1 MPQTASAK
9 KALRVS
15 ERRRAINDHWRGK
28 LHATERKFKK
38 ALTGKNADEASALFV
53 QLQSTLDR
61 MARRHI
67 LHRNTAARTKSRFA
81 AKITALSLQANKGTS

>member
-15 ERRRAINDHWRGK
+15 ERRRIINDHWRTK
-28 LHATERKFKK
+28 LRFTERKFLK
-38 ALTGKNADEASALFV
+38 AVSAKSGAEARTLFLS
-53 QLQSTLDR
+53 LQSTVDR

-67 LHRNTAARTKSRFA
+67 LHRNTAARKKSRFA
-81 AKITALSLQANKGTS
+81 AKLARLGSEL

>member
-15 ERRRAINDHWRGK
+15 IRRRAVNDRWRDTFRS
-28 LHATERKFKK
+28 LERKFRHAVTEKK
-38 ALTGKNADEASALFV
+38 PDEARSLY
-53 QLQSTLDR
+53 QELQSTLDR

-67 LHRNTAARTKSRFA
+67 VHRNTAARRKSRLS
-81 AKITALSLQANKGTS
+81 AKLAQIT

>member
-1 MPQTASAK
+1 MPQTSSAK

-15 ERRRAINDHWRGK
+15 ARRRVINDRWRSK
-28 LHATERKFKK
+28 LRATERKFKV
-38 ALTGKNADEASALFV
+38 ALSEKNAEQARVLYV

-67 LHRNTAARTKSRFA
+67 LHRNTAARTKSRLA
-81 AKITALSLQANKGTS
+81 AKIAALPVQEKERGS

>member
-15 ERRRAINDHWRGK
+15 ERRRAINDHWRTK
-28 LHATERKFKK
+28 LRFTERKFLK
-38 ALTGKNADEASALFV
+38 ALDAKNSAEARALFLS
-53 QLQSTLDR
+53 LQSTVDR

-67 LHRNTAARTKSRFA
+67 LHRNTAARKKSRFA
-81 AKITALSLQANKGTS
+81 ATLTRLGS